1 MEKVL
6 REAANTRCLCMLR
19 EGALDLRGQGLLVHL
34 RGSFG
39 SEVKKG
45 ALDLLHR

>member
-1 MEKVL
+1 MHV
-6 REAANTRCLCMLR
+6 
-19 EGALDLRGQGLLVHL
+19 EGRGARFTGTEGLLVHL